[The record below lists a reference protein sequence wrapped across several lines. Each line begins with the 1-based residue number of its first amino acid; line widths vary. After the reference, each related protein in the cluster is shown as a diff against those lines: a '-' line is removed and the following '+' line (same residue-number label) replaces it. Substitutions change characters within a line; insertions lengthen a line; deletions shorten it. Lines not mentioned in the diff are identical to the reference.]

1 MRLCLHDYFAWCAIG
16 LSWKSFEGREMRPS
30 IFFDII
36 LRTMQRLY
44 TGNISIT
51 SKKDGYVRVLELEH
65 DGAIFVTHDNLHTAL
80 HGDAVEVELLGKQTN
95 QKGEQELYGKVSKI
109 IERARV
115 GYAGIIEE
123 EKGIHFFVP
132 QDKKMYTDILIPKE
146 ELNGAES
153 GMKVIVAITEW
164 SDQKKSP
171 IGKVTTVLGHPGD
184 NDAEMMAYALER
196 GFSDKHADEV
206 NKEAH
211 AISDRGITEEDKK
224 DRRDFRD
231 VPTFTIDPI
240 DAKDFDDAISFKTLD
255 NGHYEVGIHIADV
268 SYYVKPGMALDEEA
282 IARETSVYLVDR
294 VIPML
299 PEVLSNDLCSLVQGQ
314 DRLVMSAVFEIDDEG
329 KVHGEWYGRSLINSH
344 RRYTYEDA
352 QKTLDTKQGDF
363 YEELNILN
371 LVAKKLTKARFA
383 AGALSLE
390 TDEVKFKLDEKG
402 VPVDVY
408 VKERGDTNKLIE
420 EFMLL
425 ANKYVSKFITQEQE
439 KVNGEGKAICVYR
452 IHDKPDADRMHD
464 LDLYI
469 RGLGYNVRFM
479 DGLIPSQDLNQL
491 LAKMGDRPE
500 KPLLQVHI
508 TRSMAKAIYSTKN
521 IGHYGLAF
529 DYYSHF
535 TSPIRRYPDVL
546 THRLLMRVLTKDFPQ
561 EKERG
566 YYEQLCIKASRR
578 EKEASDAERGSIKY
592 KQVEYMSYRLGQSFE
607 GMVSGVSEWG
617 LYVEEKK
624 SKCEGMIRL
633 RDLGEDFFNYDQK
646 GGRIFGERTGIE
658 WKIGTPVKIKVKSAN
673 LDLRVI
679 DYELMEA

>member
-1 MRLCLHDYFAWCAIG
+1 
-16 LSWKSFEGREMRPS
+16 
-30 IFFDII
+30 
-36 LRTMQRLY
+36 MQRLY